1 MKLRDTMLEDKYQQ
15 RFLVLPGAFAWN
27 DQISATTRT
36 VKFSVRLPL
45 QSLRNKCAQNFGH
58 YPITY
63 LKLSEKRTNKPR
75 IYHEQDN

>member
-45 QSLRNKCAQNFGH
+45 
-58 YPITY
+58 
-63 LKLSEKRTNKPR
+63 
-75 IYHEQDN
+75 